1 MIVDFSASIVTGGGL
16 RNRIESLRGLYSEAC
31 GAYFDDILSKRGKAF
46 ADSACGFLLLDSML
60 QKHKISRAELA
71 ITLDK
76 NGRPRTNRTDVDLSV
91 SHSEG
96 CAMCVLA
103 IGEGANV
110 GVDVQR
116 ERPYSLEKMIELAQ
130 TFMSDEEFEAFSA
143 PTVSKRPI
151 PLISYDRDMEDY
163 IQKSREFYTA
173 WTRRESYTKRI
184 GSDIFDNLK
193 TAKLDGEF
201 YRDGIITACGERYY
215 YSVCAPREAFEDDP
229 ETNAQEAEETN
240 AQPGSERAVVI
251 ENFEEH
257 AAEVNE

>member
-1 MIVDFSASIVTGGGL
+1 MIVDLSASIVTGGGV
-16 RNRIESLRGLYSEAC
+16 RNRIESLRGLYSDAC
-31 GAYFDDILSKRGKAF
+31 RAYFDDILGKRGKAF
-46 ADSACGFLLLDSML
+46 ADSACGFLLLDSLL

-76 NGRPRTNRTDVDLSV
+76 NGRPRIDRADLDFSV

-96 CAMCVLA
+96 CAMCVVA

-110 GVDVQR
+110 GIDVQR
-116 ERPYSLEKMIELAQ
+116 ERPYSLEKMLELAR
-130 TFMSDEEFEAFSA
+130 TFMNNEEFAAFGA
-143 PTVSKRPI
+143 PTASKRPI
-151 PLISYDRDMEDY
+151 PLIAYDRDMEDY

-193 TAKLDGEF
+193 TAKLDGEH

-215 YSVCAPREAFEDDP
+215 YSVCAPREAFETETEDDNEQTAEAAEAP
-229 ETNAQEAEETN
+229 ESEEEFF
-240 AQPGSERAVVI
+240 G
-251 ENFEEH
+251 EH

>member
-16 RNRIESLRGLYSEAC
+16 RNRIEGLRGLYSDAC
-31 GAYFDDILSKRGKAF
+31 RAYFDDILGKRGKAF
-46 ADSACGFLLLDSML
+46 ADSACGFLLLDSLL
-60 QKHKISRAELA
+60 QKHKVSRAELS
-71 ITLDK
+71 ITLEK
-76 NGRPRTNRTDVDLSV
+76 NGRPRTNRADLDFSI

-110 GVDVQR
+110 GIDVQR
-116 ERPYSLEKMIELAQ
+116 ERPYSLEKMLELAR
-130 TFMSDEEFEAFSA
+130 TFMNDDEFAAFSS
-143 PTVSKRPI
+143 PIPSKRPI
-151 PLISYDRDMEDY
+151 PLIAYDRDMEDY

-193 TAKLDGEF
+193 TAKLDGEH
-201 YRDGIITACGERYY
+201 YRDGIINACGERYY
-215 YSVCAPREAFEDDP
+215 YSVCAPREAFDTETDP
-229 ETNAQEAEETN
+229 ENDSEQTAEVHE
-240 AQPGSERAVVI
+240 PEEELI
-251 ENFEEH
+251 EEH